1 MGAGRAGGR
10 KGRRSDKRAVRRR
23 YGDIVS
29 GNTKRCVCRGRA
41 GERRTLSSPLL
52 EGNGRIVITLLFIG
66 RDAHL
71 VVLKEHSAVLFVG
84 DAGAGE
90 LTALDRHRIGRRAV
104 AVGGEAVG
112 LNVVPRKN
120 QCQNQN
126 DQRNAAVGTDADDGQ
141 QNRIEAG
148 KVQRRKL

>member
-1 MGAGRAGGR
+1 MPAEHPAPALKNICGG
-10 KGRRSDKRAVRRR
+10 
-23 YGDIVS
+23 
-29 GNTKRCVCRGRA
+29 
-41 GERRTLSSPLL
+41 L
-52 EGNGRIVITLLFIG
+52 
-66 RDAHL
+66 
-71 VVLKEHSAVLFVG
+71 
-84 DAGAGE
+84 
-90 LTALDRHRIGRRAV
+90 RRAHGKGYRCSIDQD
-104 AVGGEAVG
+104 AQQHISFCRFKQQ